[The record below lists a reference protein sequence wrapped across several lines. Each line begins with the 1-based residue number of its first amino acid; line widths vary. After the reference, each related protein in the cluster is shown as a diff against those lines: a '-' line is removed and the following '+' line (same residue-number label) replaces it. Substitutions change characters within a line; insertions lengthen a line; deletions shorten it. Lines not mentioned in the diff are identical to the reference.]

1 MQRAPSEPANPTTVG
16 VYERPSM
23 LSRPRIWIPLAV
35 AIVGAIFWIWYF
47 M

>member
-1 MQRAPSEPANPTTVG
+1 MQRNPPEPANRTTVG
-16 VYERPSM
+16 VYERPHL

-35 AIVGAIFWIWYF
+35 AIVGALLWIWYF